1 MKGEGREKGDWRE
14 EGRTKVIEGR
24 REGQRCLEGGGRE
37 KGDWR
42 EEGRR
47 KKKGD

>member
-1 MKGEGREKGDWRE
+1 M
-14 EGRTKVIEGR
+14 IEGR

-47 KKKGD
+47 KVIEGRREGQR

>member
-1 MKGEGREKGDWRE
+1 MGREKGDWRE
-14 EGRTKVIEGR
+14 EGGTKVIRGR
-24 REGQRCLEGGGRE
+24 RKD

-47 KKKGD
+47 RMPGERKEGEG